1 MASGRIALIAGGT
14 RGIGLA
20 VVAALGRAWTP
31 EDVVYL
37 TARKPGDGERA
48 VSAVRAA
55 GGERCAKIDWLAL
68 DLADRSGCTGLART
82 LAERHGGVDVALMNG
97 AYAPRAGVAASED
110 ARPMID
116 ANNHGA
122 LRFLRAFA
130 PSLRENA
137 RMVVT
142 SSGFGL
148 LKNLPENL
156 RQRFDTRRNSSD
168 EIDRAMD
175 DYVAAAEGGRLEAE
189 GWPAWVNTPSK
200 IGQVAVTRAFARE
213 YAGDPGR
220 KPGVLINALCPGLTL
235 TEATAPFMDSVFKGQ
250 PAQTP
255 DEAAGHIVWLLTLPA
270 GTAAPNGELVQ
281 QRKVLPYGD

>member
-20 VVAALGRAWTP
+20 VVAAMARAWAP
-31 EDVVYL
+31 DDIVYL
-37 TARKPGDGERA
+37 TARKPADGERA
-48 VSAVRAA
+48 TSAARAA
-55 GGERCAKIDWLAL
+55 AGERCAKIDWLNL
-68 DLADRSGCTGLART
+68 DLADPSGCADVART
-82 LAERHGGVDVALMNG
+82 LAARHGGVDVALMNG
-97 AYAPRAGVAASED
+97 AYAPRAGVPAAED
-110 ARPMID
+110 ARPMIE

-130 PSLRENA
+130 PVLRDDA

-148 LKNLPENL
+148 LKNLPDNL
-156 RQRFDTRRNSSD
+156 RPRFDTRQRSAD
-168 EIDRAMD
+168 EIDRAMEG
-175 DYVAAAEGGRLEAE
+175 YVEAAEQGRLEAE

-200 IGQVAVTRAFARE
+200 IGQVAVARAFARE
-213 YAGDPGR
+213 YAADPAR
-220 KPGVLINALCPGLTL
+220 KSGVLINALCPGLTL
-235 TEATAPFMDSVFKGQ
+235 TESTAPFMDSVFKGR

-255 DEAAGHIVWLLTLPA
+255 EQAAGHIVWLLTLPA
-270 GTAAPNGELVQ
+270 GSAAPNGELVQ